1 MAKYDI
7 ANMYIANKM
16 RDESDAAL
24 TARVSALET
33 NLTTLETMSTTERVV
48 GKWIDGRDIYEKVLD
63 LGDLPTSTSA
73 PNNSKEVSHNISD
86 VDMFINVGGFMYG
99 PEGQSDVLTGNL
111 PFAPSPDALA
121 HTVTLIAT
129 RSIVRVA
136 VGYVRTGFKGY
147 AILRYVKVVTPSNNK
162 TTTKKGGKK

>member
-1 MAKYDI
+1 MARYNI
-7 ANMYIANKM
+7 PNMYIANKM
-16 RDESDAAL
+16 RDASDAAL

-33 NLTTLETMSTTERVV
+33 NVTTLETMSTSERVV

-63 LGDLPTSTSA
+63 LGDLPTSTTS

-86 VDMFINVGGFMYG
+86 VDIFINVGGFMYG
-99 PEGQSDVLTGNL
+99 PDGENNVLTGNL

-121 HTVTLIAT
+121 HTVTLIANRT
-129 RSIVRVA
+129 IVRVA
-136 VGYVRTGFKGY
+136 VGYVRTGFKAY

-162 TTTKKGGKK
+162 TTKKGGKN